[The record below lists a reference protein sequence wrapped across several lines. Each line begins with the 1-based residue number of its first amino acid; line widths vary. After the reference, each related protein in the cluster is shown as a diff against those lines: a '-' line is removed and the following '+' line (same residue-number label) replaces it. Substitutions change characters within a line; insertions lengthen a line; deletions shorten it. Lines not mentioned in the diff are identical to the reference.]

1 VYVSGK
7 PLFVLQNKEL
17 LLKPTMVYAY
27 LFNPIINIQPNI
39 TKLGIVADI
48 INMSFLQLDTDQGE
62 GPPK

>member
-7 PLFVLQNKEL
+7 PLFVLHNKEL
-17 LLKPTMVYAY
+17 LLKPTMFYAY

-48 INMSFLQLDTDQGE
+48 INMSFHEKIAT
-62 GPPK
+62 